1 MRVSPDNIFPGAKV
15 KLGSE
20 NFTIIKVNAK
30 SFYATTMTMAEF
42 QTKWNNRKGLT
53 FLNFCKANDI
63 KSYKYS
69 EPFEIEATETNRMII
84 AKINTSN
91 EYKFGEVEKQ
101 VFTENVEYF
110 KKKKKNIRLFQ
121 FYVNKKM
128 IRVLEVR
135 ENSYLLNYDK
145 DYILYSFDT
154 NECIK
159 IATVYDYKDKYS
171 EVPWEKLSCFA
182 KQQYLA
188 A

>member
-84 AKINTSN
+84 AKINASN
-91 EYKFGEVEKQ
+91 EY
-101 VFTENVEYF
+101 
-110 KKKKKNIRLFQ
+110 
-121 FYVNKKM
+121 
-128 IRVLEVR
+128 
-135 ENSYLLNYDK
+135 
-145 DYILYSFDT
+145 
-154 NECIK
+154 
-159 IATVYDYKDKYS
+159 
-171 EVPWEKLSCFA
+171 
-182 KQQYLA
+182 
-188 A
+188 